1 MWAAPLGPAAHVF
14 KHTEPAKRRRLS
26 LSPAPST
33 VSIASSG
40 QASSVAESSSAA
52 VSSSPLTDQDDL
64 DEPDNCSLVS
74 DFSNNHQLVVAS
86 PSPSRLINH
95 LSNLDSHYLQYH
107 MEMGSKLLANLET
120 DDNPLRSLLVPRA
133 LSSPL
138 LMNALCAVSAA
149 HFSNRSFNSGSA
161 EHEGTNYYIDTMR
174 GLRTTLTKS
183 QKGSFPDDGIL
194 AVALLCKYEIVRGS
208 VKQWAVHLDAL
219 QTLVTSRGG
228 LAQLNEETA
237 EFVRGLYG
245 IPPLNIHRRT

>member
-1 MWAAPLGPAAHVF
+1 MWAVPLGPAAHVF
-14 KHTEPAKRRRLS
+14 KDTEPAKHRRLS

-40 QASSVAESSSAA
+40 QASTIAEGGSAA

-74 DFSNNHQLVVAS
+74 GSSNDQLVVAS
-86 PSPSRLINH
+86 PSPPRLISH

-107 MEMGSKLLANLET
+107 LEMGSKLLANLET

-183 QKGSFPDDGIL
+183 HEDSFPDDGIL

-237 EFVRGLYG
+237 DFIRGL
-245 IPPLNIHRRT
+245 